1 MIKYGEKN
9 DGKYI
14 KDSKRHGIQ
23 WKYLTMCNW
32 NLSRKGRRNS
42 TEAIFVEIMA
52 ENSL

>member
-14 KDSKRHGIQ
+14 KDSKRHGIR

-32 NLSRKGRRNS
+32 NWVGKEGGIVQKQYL
-42 TEAIFVEIMA
+42 
-52 ENSL
+52 